1 MYFSL
6 KEKVGMGNTNWRGK
20 VKKNVITLVLAFI
33 CISKQREHMREHKK
47 KHLFYIGCSTSWWE
61 WFSVEVKTGTSYFR
75 L

>member
-47 KHLFYIGCSTSWWE
+47 NTCFI
-61 WFSVEVKTGTSYFR
+61 
-75 L
+75 

>member
-20 VKKNVITLVLAFI
+20 VTLVLAFI

-47 KHLFYIGCSTSWWE
+47 NTCFI
-61 WFSVEVKTGTSYFR
+61 
-75 L
+75 